1 MTNDVVF
8 EIHEDLPREG
18 PGRAALGPLFARLG
32 REDLDPTEDRS
43 R

>member
-1 MTNDVVF
+1 MTNDVFF

-18 PGRAALGPLFARLG
+18 PERAALGPLFAG
-32 REDLDPTEDRS
+32 FDREDLDPAEGRS